1 MIFDLL
7 ETMPYTTNCYLIGD
21 EAEKVCALVDPGGS
35 LEAVRA
41 MVERSGLKLEKIFLT
56 HGHYDHVKEVGAL
69 VEAAPSPGLAVYLH
83 RGDVREDDARLF
95 PPLAHGFNCWEDGD
109 IVSIGS
115 PESGVNLHVLH
126 TPGHSAGSVTLLA
139 EGVIFCGDTL
149 FAGSCGRWDLP
160 GGGHETLAASL
171 ARLEALDGD
180 YKVCPGHG
188 PLSTLARER
197 KINPHLCRTAG
208 L

>member
-1 MIFDLL
+1 MLFDML

-95 PPLAHGFNCWEDGD
+95 PPLPCGFNCWEDGD
-109 IVSIGS
+109 LLNVGALS
-115 PESGVNLHVLH
+115 VQVLH

-139 EGVIFCGDTL
+139 EDVMLCGDTL
-149 FAGSCGRWDLP
+149 FAGSMGRSDFPGGNTQQLFASLKKLAQLEGDFQVLP
-160 GGGHETLAASL
+160 GHDRATTL
-171 ARLEALDGD
+171 D
-180 YKVCPGHG
+180 
-188 PLSTLARER
+188 RER
-197 KINPHLCRTAG
+197 EYNYFLKDAMANG
-208 L
+208 

>member
-1 MIFDLL
+1 MKIKCLAVP
-7 ETMPYTTNCYLIGD
+7 PYGTNCYVVEDGGQAAVI
-21 EAEKVCALVDPGGS
+21 DPGESAGEILKA
-35 LEAVRA
+35 LE
-41 MVERSGLKLEKIFLT
+41 GLETRYLLLT
-56 HGHYDHVKEVGAL
+56 HGHYDHTGAVAAL
-69 VEAAPSPGLAVYLH
+69 AEALPEAEIYIH
-83 RGDVREDDARLF
+83 RGDYTERTSKEFPLSAQVREGVCREVSFYDEGDTL
-95 PPLAHGFNCWEDGD
+95 PLGERT
-109 IVSIGS
+109 IQ
-115 PESGVNLHVLH
+115 VLH
-126 TPGHSAGSVTLLA
+126 TPGHSEGSVTLRCGDVL
-139 EGVIFCGDTL
+139 FSGDTL

>member
-95 PPLAHGFNCWEDGD
+95 PPLPCGFNCWEDGALLN
-109 IVSIGS
+109 VGALS
-115 PESGVNLHVLH
+115 VQVLH

-139 EGVIFCGDTL
+139 EDLMLCGDTL
-149 FAGSCGRWDLP
+149 FAGSCGRADFPDSSPQDEL
-160 GGGHETLAASL
+160 TSL
-171 ARLEALDGD
+171 ARLARLDGD

-188 PLSTLARER
+188 PLSTLERER
-197 KINPHLCRTAG
+197 RTNPHLRQAMG
-208 L
+208 V

>member
-95 PPLAHGFNCWEDGD
+95 PPCGFNCWEDGALLN
-109 IVSIGS
+109 VGALS
-115 PESGVNLHVLH
+115 VQVLH

-139 EGVIFCGDTL
+139 EDVMLCGDTL
-149 FAGSCGRWDLP
+149 FAGSCGRWDLT
-160 GGGHETLAASL
+160 GGDYETLMGSL
-171 ARLEALDGD
+171 GRLWRLEGD

-188 PLSTLARER
+188 PLSTLERER
-197 KINPHLCRTAG
+197 RTNPHLRQAMG
-208 L
+208 V

>member
-1 MIFDLL
+1 
-7 ETMPYTTNCYLIGD
+7 
-21 EAEKVCALVDPGGS
+21 
-35 LEAVRA
+35 
-41 MVERSGLKLEKIFLT
+41 MVERSGLRLEKILLT
-56 HGHYDHVKEVGAL
+56 HGHYDHVKEVDAL
-69 VEAAPSPGLAVYLH
+69 ADMVPDPGVAIYLH
-83 RGDVREDDARLF
+83 RGDVRGDDARLF

-109 IVSIGS
+109 IISIGS

>member
-1 MIFDLL
+1 
-7 ETMPYTTNCYLIGD
+7 
-21 EAEKVCALVDPGGS
+21 
-35 LEAVRA
+35 
-41 MVERSGLKLEKIFLT
+41 MVERSGLRLEKILLT
-56 HGHYDHVKEVGAL
+56 HGHYDHVKEVDAL
-69 VEAAPSPGLAVYLH
+69 ADMVPDPGVAIYLH
-83 RGDVREDDARLF
+83 RGDVRGDDARLF

-109 IVSIGS
+109 IISIGS

-160 GGGHETLAASL
+160 GGDHETLAASL

>member
-95 PPLAHGFNCWEDGD
+95 PPLPCGFNCWEDGALLN
-109 IVSIGS
+109 VGALS
-115 PESGVNLHVLH
+115 VQVLH

-139 EGVIFCGDTL
+139 EDVMLCGDTL
-149 FAGSCGRWDLP
+149 FAGSCGRVDFLD
-160 GGGHETLAASL
+160 GSEREMMKSL
-171 ARLEALDGD
+171 ARLGRLEGD

-188 PLSTLARER
+188 PLSTLERER
-197 KINPHLCRTAG
+197 KGNPYMRHALG